1 MSHMHNVSG
10 PPRVG
15 LFVTCL
21 VNAVRP
27 LVGFSAMELL
37 ERAGCKVTVPGNQT
51 CCGQPGFNSGDLK
64 STRKIAR
71 QVIRT
76 FEHFD
81 YVVVPSG
88 SCAGMIA
95 RHYPADL
102 FGEDE
107 AWERRARR
115 LAGKTYELT
124 GFLAD
129 VMAYSPARP
138 LHDFSHLHATYHDS
152 CSCLREMKVKEQ
164 PRRLLK
170 TICNIDIDEMAD
182 TDVCCGFGGAFSI
195 KMPQVSAGIADKK
208 IENALATGAD
218 LMLSADMGCLLHLS
232 GRLKRRGELLKVRHV
247 AEVLAGRIDVPAIGW
262 EVT

>member
-1 MSHMHNVSG
+1 MHNVSRL
-10 PPRVG
+10 PRVG

-21 VNAVRP
+21 VNAMRP
-27 LVGFSAMELL
+27 SVGFSAIELL
-37 ERAGCKVTVPGNQT
+37 ERAGCTVTVPKYQA

-64 STRKIAR
+64 NTKKIAR
-71 QVIRT
+71 QVIET
-76 FEHFD
+76 FERFD

-95 RHYPADL
+95 NHYPTDL

-115 LAGKTYELT
+115 LAEKTYELT

-129 VMAYSPARP
+129 VMAYSPAKP
-138 LHDFSHLHATYHDS
+138 LHDFSHLHTTYHDS

-164 PRRLLK
+164 PRQLLK
-170 TICNIDIDEMAD
+170 TLCNIDIHEMAD
-182 TDVCCGFGGAFSI
+182 TDVCCGFGGTFSI

-208 IENALATGAD
+208 IVNALATGAD
-218 LMLSADMGCLLHLS
+218 LMLAADMGCLLHLS
-232 GRLKRRGELLKVRHV
+232 GRLKRRGESMKVRHV
-247 AEVLAGRIDVPAIGW
+247 AEVLAGRIDGPAIGW
-262 EVT
+262 EVK